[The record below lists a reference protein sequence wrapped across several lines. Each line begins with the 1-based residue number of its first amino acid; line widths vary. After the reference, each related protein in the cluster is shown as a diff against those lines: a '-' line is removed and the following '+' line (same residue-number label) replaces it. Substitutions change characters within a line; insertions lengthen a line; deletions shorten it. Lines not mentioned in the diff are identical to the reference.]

1 MSIKNLLSNIATAA
15 VVGGGVALAA
25 GSVVGSQ
32 DAGSTQKNAQLCSE
46 INTLVENQPMDVFA
60 VALFA
65 AQSERLGCDQAR
77 LTRIIIDKK

>member
-1 MSIKNLLSNIATAA
+1 MALKNILSSIATAA

-32 DAGSTQKNAQLCSE
+32 ETRSTQKNAQLCSE
-46 INTLVENQPMDVFA
+46 INSLVENQPMDVFA

-65 AQSERLGCDQAR
+65 AQSERLGCDQAL
-77 LTRIIIDKK
+77 LTRIILDKK